1 MLHVFSATRGNQKK
15 GGWIHTQLPSEG
27 NWQRILIAPFLYL
40 SDVSQR
46 QKTRETKHR
55 FRGLTV
61 PEIIPRLY
69 KSSTAAPMLC
79 LSVGHLQRLKDSQG
93 GPLIEG
99 KHWFPGPTANSP
111 IRWDVAAILE
121 LLRKRGQLRRQADQ
135 ALMEGGVSVSNLR
148 EVGYRKPQAAGRQA

>member
-1 MLHVFSATRGNQKK
+1 MR
-15 GGWIHTQLPSEG
+15 
-27 NWQRILIAPFLYL
+27 
-40 SDVSQR
+40 
-46 QKTRETKHR
+46 
-55 FRGLTV
+55 
-61 PEIIPRLY
+61 EIIPQLY
-69 KSSTAAPMLC
+69 KSATAGPMLC
-79 LSVGHLQRLKDSQG
+79 LSVGHLHRLKDSQG

-99 KHWFPGPTANSP
+99 QHWFPGPTANSP